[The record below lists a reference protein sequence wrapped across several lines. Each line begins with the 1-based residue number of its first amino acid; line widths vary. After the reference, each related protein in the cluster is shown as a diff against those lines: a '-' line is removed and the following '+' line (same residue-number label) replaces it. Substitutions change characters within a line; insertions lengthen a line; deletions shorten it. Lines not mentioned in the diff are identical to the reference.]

1 MSRCFFCRRKV
12 GKRVRS
18 RLDYEA
24 IYARDPTYG
33 YLTCVDCFDAL
44 ETSIKNILRARAS
57 KGEMKNG

>member
-18 RLDYEA
+18 KLAYEA

-33 YLTCVDCFDAL
+33 YLTCVDCVNAL
-44 ETSIKNILRARAS
+44 EKSIKEIRAR
-57 KGEMKNG
+57 KGEMKNE